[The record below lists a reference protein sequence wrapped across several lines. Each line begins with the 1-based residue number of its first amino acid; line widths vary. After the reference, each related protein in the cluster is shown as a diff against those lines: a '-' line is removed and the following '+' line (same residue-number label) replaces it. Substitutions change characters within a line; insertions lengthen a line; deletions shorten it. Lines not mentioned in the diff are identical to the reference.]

1 MSLLPGT
8 RPPAS
13 RHKRREDAHAAGPP
27 ATTTPAS
34 ETEATRSPS
43 GGSPKAS
50 PPRKR
55 KLARVR
61 ELVKR
66 INDSTPTKL
75 LGFVLLLASAVT
87 LGVSGYDKF
96 FAGFSCRSEPATYSG
111 VPSASPTLT
120 HQQVNAVLAA
130 YAASY
135 SRHDKNGLKD
145 LMTPHACR
153 YPAKGQGPETRSAA
167 LTEYQRQFDMQAQD
181 RKHPHPT
188 VNYAL
193 TQPDVTMG
201 AGGAN
206 EAAVTS
212 HFAVTAG
219 KGGKDKLGAGKVGL
233 HIVKKGDQVLIDQ
246 IVVR

>member
-1 MSLLPGT
+1 VAD
-8 RPPAS
+8 PPT
-13 RHKRREDAHAAGPP
+13 
-27 ATTTPAS
+27 TTTPTS
-34 ETEATRSPS
+34 ETEATRSPN

-50 PPRKR
+50 PPRKG
-55 KLARVR
+55 KLAWVR

-87 LGVSGYDKF
+87 LSVSGYDKF
-96 FAGFSCRSEPATYSG
+96 FGGFSCRSEPVTYSG
-111 VPSASPTLT
+111 VPAANPTLT

-130 YAASY
+130 YATSY
-135 SRHDKNGLKD
+135 GQHDRNGLND
-145 LMTPHACR
+145 LLTSHACR

-167 LTEYQRQFDMQAQD
+167 LTEYQRQFDMQAHD
-181 RKHPHPT
+181 PAHPHPT

-193 TQPDVTMG
+193 TQRDVTMG

-206 EAAVTS
+206 EATVTS

-219 KGGKDKLGAGKVGL
+219 KGGKDKLGAGKLGL